1 MRISV
6 IHHRLMGAIRFIQEA
21 CERLPMSATDTRV
34 LISADAQCA
43 IQRWGK
49 EHEADKFSKILCIV
63 TLHSEYT
70 RALTF

>member
-1 MRISV
+1 MRISA

-49 EHEADKFSKILCIV
+49 EHEAEKFSKGLYIV
-63 TLHSEYT
+63 TLFSKYT